1 MMKYVVIGCAIHY
14 NQIIRYLTFDSR
26 DEAFNF
32 LIKDAQDTYEEEY
45 NNSDNE
51 KKELSDLTINYD
63 ESACFSSHDGK
74 YKWVWSIVKTE

>member
-1 MMKYVVIGCAIHY
+1 MKYVVIGCAIHY

-32 LIKDAQDTYEEEY
+32 LIKDAQDTYKKEC
-45 NNSDNE
+45 NNCDNE
-51 KKELSDLTINYD
+51 GKEQIDLIINYD
-63 ESACFSSHDGK
+63 ESACISSRDGK